1 MGGKDNKWGQI
12 GKIVASEVSRV
23 VTWGGGK
30 GGGAW
35 RNAIDAAVP

>member
-1 MGGKDNKWGQI
+1 MESD
-12 GKIVASEVSRV
+12 VSRV

-35 RNAIDAAVP
+35 RNAFDAAVP